1 MGETV
6 KKNGRKQVFQWA
18 LALAL
23 GFLIANALCFFY
35 ERPVG
40 WLDTPNGAATSVW
53 RPGAFM
59 VHGTEG
65 YSVSRVDD
73 NGYIN
78 PPGTLADRYVLIMGA
93 SHTQG
98 LEVRHQY
105 RYAELVNR
113 YFADGTGTLAAYN
126 IGCQG
131 DFLPTQIKHFQAAM
145 EAFPNADAVTIEI
158 TSTNHSA
165 LEIHEA
171 MAQGHYNPGD
181 SAEGFRAG
189 GLAFKLKTVVKESL
203 PLLALLKTNFQ
214 TLHAQAAEE
223 TEGPYDYETELDAAM
238 ALIRSEFDGPI
249 AFVYHPTTEIQPDGS
264 LKLGYS
270 DTWDIFCRVCEKNG
284 IDVID
289 TGTRFARLYET
300 ERKLPYGFAN
310 TTPGSGHLNA
320 AGHRILAEEIIS
332 YLEELRS

>member
-1 MGETV
+1 MR
-6 KKNGRKQVFQWA
+6 KNGRKQVFQWTSA
-18 LALAL
+18 LLA
-23 GFLIANALCFFY
+23 GFFVVNALCFGY
-35 ERPVG
+35 ERQPG
-40 WLDTPNGAATSVW
+40 WLDTPEGPAASVW
-53 RPGAFM
+53 RPGAVI

-65 YSVSRVDD
+65 YGISKVDE
-73 NGYIN
+73 NGFLN
-78 PPGTLADRYVLIMGA
+78 ADGTLAERYVLMMGA

-98 LEVRHQY
+98 KEVSPEQ
-105 RYAELVNR
+105 RYSALVND
-113 YFADGTGTLAAYN
+113 YFSGDSGLLTAYN
-126 IGCQG
+126 IASDGH
-131 DFLPTQIKHFQAAM
+131 FLPSQIHHFRAAL
-145 EAFPNADAVTIEI
+145 EAFPNAGAVTIEI
-158 TSTNHSA
+158 GSTDYSA
-165 LEIHEA
+165 QELRDA
-171 MAQGHYNPGD
+171 RNQAVYAPGNGGFND
-181 SAEGFRAG
+181 LSPVSRLKLAAKEG
-189 GLAFKLKTVVKESL
+189 L
-203 PLLALLKTNFQ
+203 PLLTLLKKNVQ
-214 TLHAQAAEE
+214 TLRAQAAEGAE
-223 TEGPYDYETELDAAM
+223 DLYDYETELDVAL

>member
-1 MGETV
+1 M
-6 KKNGRKQVFQWA
+6 
-18 LALAL
+18 

-35 ERPVG
+35 KRPVG

-78 PPGTLADRYVLIMGA
+78 PPGTLADRYVLMMGA

-98 LEVRHQY
+98 KEVRPAQ
-105 RYAELVNR
+105 RYSTLVNS
-113 YFADGTGTLAAYN
+113 YFSEGRGLLNAYN
-126 IGCQG
+126 IASDGH
-131 DFLPTQIKHFQAAM
+131 FLPSQIRHFAAAVA
-145 EAFPNADAVTIEI
+145 AFPNAGAVTIEI
-158 TSTNHSA
+158 GSTDA
-165 LEIHEA
+165 APQELRD
-171 MAQGHYNPGD
+171 AQNQAVYAPISFAD
-181 SAEGFRAG
+181 SAGR
-189 GLAFKLKTVVKESL
+189 LKGMVKESL

-214 TLHAQAAEE
+214 TLRAQAAEE